1 MTLPI
6 TTTQTVGPF
15 FHEAWRW
22 ASDATPAQPHAADS
36 ITVSGIIRDGA
47 GVAINDAV
55 IEAWLPDVAAAE
67 QEQLLPG
74 FRRVPSN
81 DDGVFQITLPRPA
94 AAAAAAGTPA
104 LYVTVF
110 ARGLVKHQFS
120 AVFLEDD
127 AGLASSP
134 FLNQVPAARRA
145 TLVARRAGQD
155 AYAWDIHMQGEH
167 ETVFFDYA

>member
-22 ASDATPAQPHAADS
+22 ASDATAAQPHGAGA
-36 ITVSGIIRDGA
+36 ITIRGIIRDGD

-55 IEAWLPDVAAAE
+55 IEAWLPDVAPAE
-67 QEQLLPG
+67 QQQPLPG

-81 DDGVFQITLPRPA
+81 EDGVFQITLPRP

-127 AGLASSP
+127 AGLEGSP

-145 TLVARRAGQD
+145 TLVARRTGQD